1 MTMIRKEFIQD
12 AFGWGLI
19 LWLIGYVFGIVLF
32 VLVPISVL
40 GWIIMPI
47 GIGITIWVLLKEVEG
62 DSMGYYISLAVI
74 WAAIAIVFDY
84 LFIVLAFNPA
94 ESYYK
99 LDVYIYYTGTFI
111 LPIIIGR
118 KTLRTPQKPAR

>member
-74 WAAIAIVFDY
+74 WAAIA
-84 LFIVLAFNPA
+84 
-94 ESYYK
+94 
-99 LDVYIYYTGTFI
+99 
-111 LPIIIGR
+111 
-118 KTLRTPQKPAR
+118 